1 MKEVL
6 KERQADMLKYLIT
19 ASAPLDLDFFKE
31 KFEKQDRTIR
41 YDLGELKELC
51 ARHGIEISY
60 QMKQGYYIP
69 ATQKT
74 SASKLLVECEV
85 TTKTGLGDS
94 SEEERFESLFLYL
107 FVQKGYV
114 TAEKMASAYY
124 LSRSTLSRILG
135 KMEAGFG
142 HAFSLKVRKASGYCL
157 EGDEMALRRLAAKIL
172 AARFRGSY
180 TAEDWFMLLPSEFK
194 GKLQLQDVI
203 EISQNIR
210 RLNSKY
216 NVWIS
221 NASYLNLLCYC
232 MVKRLRIRL
241 GHVIKKTKMNDEK
254 AETYEDEFLI
264 ELIGTGEGTGT
275 GELEAFSQI
284 LRENGIYTQKGV
296 VEEAVLT
303 KTIHKILA
311 YIEEKVGKDRFYP
324 EALYQ
329 DLFDHLRNFLNLS
342 THGNLEEE
350 NPYVLKEV
358 QEHYYAYYQ
367 LASECGEIIEK
378 EMGLP
383 YHELEICYLA
393 VYLYKNSIQA
403 EEAGKKVLVVC
414 ATGKGLSHLL
424 ALRIKNVFPML
435 DVVGQISP
443 WQLSKVGDLK
453 DVDFVISTIPLENKL
468 VPVIKISRIL
478 SEEDIKRIRDFLK
491 YGNLVDEIPM
501 SQKNEASFGAKE
513 DPFLLREKSFVEE
526 GGLVEAA
533 SILSRLIL
541 TLLEYTSKFPE
552 KYRLSKDAMLGMVIH
567 MSMAVPR
574 WFGESNQAEAS
585 EDFEREYQRIRKQ
598 DPDVFALME
607 KFFDLVEKT
616 LRVRISL
623 SERVA
628 FFLYITE
635 EV

>member
-94 SEEERFESLFLYL
+94 SEEERFESLLLYL

-135 KMEAGFG
+135 KMEAGFD

-241 GHVIKKTKMNDEK
+241 GYVIKKTTMNDEK

-296 VEEAVLT
+296 V
-303 KTIHKILA
+303 
-311 YIEEKVGKDRFYP
+311 
-324 EALYQ
+324 
-329 DLFDHLRNFLNLS
+329 
-342 THGNLEEE
+342 
-350 NPYVLKEV
+350 
-358 QEHYYAYYQ
+358 
-367 LASECGEIIEK
+367 
-378 EMGLP
+378 
-383 YHELEICYLA
+383 
-393 VYLYKNSIQA
+393 